1 MTKTTKQNKKISI
14 VILIILAIV
23 CVVLLWPNNR
33 AFIKDGLTRLGFFKP
48 KVETSAEKTE
58 PAVTEEQVLEHTTAS
73 ASFIDTDNKSVNTAD
88 LKGKVVFINFWATWC
103 PPCRAEMP
111 SIEKLYNK
119 FQNNDQIVFLIVEIE
134 NDVEGTKKFL
144 SEQKLSLP
152 ISYPNSE
159 IPSAW
164 LGGSIPTTV
173 ILDKTGKIAARKEG
187 MYDYSTKEVE
197 EFIVNLI
204 NNAS

>member
-1 MTKTTKQNKKISI
+1 MTKKKKISI
-14 VILIILAIV
+14 FIFIILTIV
-23 CVVLLWPNNR
+23 CVVLLWPNSCP
-33 AFIKDGLTRLGFFKP
+33 FIKQGLTRLGFFKP
-48 KVETSAEKTE
+48 DVETSVEKTA
-58 PAVTEEQVLEHTTAS
+58 PTVTEEQVSEYTPVS
-73 ASFIDTDNKSVNTAD
+73 ASFMDSDNKPINTAD

-111 SIEKLYNK
+111 SIEKLYKK
-119 FQNNDQIVFLIVEIE
+119 FENNDQIVFLIVEIE
-134 NDVEGTKKFL
+134 NDVDGTKKFL

-152 ISYPNSE
+152 IFYPNSE

-173 ILDKTGKIAARKEG
+173 ILDKTGKIAVRKEG

-197 EFIVNLI
+197 EFIANLI

>member
-1 MTKTTKQNKKISI
+1 MMKNTKISI
-14 VILIILAIV
+14 VILIIVAILS
-23 CVVLLWPNNR
+23 VVLLWTNNCP
-33 AFIKDGLTRLGFFKP
+33 FIKQGLTQLGFFKP
-48 KVETSAEKTE
+48 NVETSVEKTY
-58 PAVTEEQVLEHTTAS
+58 PKVQKEQMLEYES
-73 ASFIDTDNKSVNTAD
+73 ASFIDSNNKSINTAD

-111 SIEKLYNK
+111 SIEKLYKK
-119 FQNNDQIVFLIVEIE
+119 FENNDQIVFLIVEIE
-134 NDVEGTKKFL
+134 NDVDGTTKFL

-164 LGGSIPTTV
+164 LGGSIPTT
-173 ILDKTGKIAARKEG
+173 IIFDKTGKIAARKEG
-187 MYDYSTKEVE
+187 MYDYSTKEIE
-197 EFIVNLI
+197 EFIANLI